1 MTQITQIL
9 ADNYYKISS
18 IRSIRP
24 IRVHKKICV
33 DPRHLRHLRSLY
45 QATSNTYH
53 TIIHN

>member
-9 ADNYYKISS
+9 ADNYYKIS
-18 IRSIRP
+18 SIRP

-45 QATSNTYH
+45 QATSDTYH